1 MATSIE
7 CCIHIVSDENGPI
20 LPISEKTLQTIKD
33 SAEKWRQLNGVER
46 EVGVKAQLSDVQPGP
61 LCTAGFHMPCYRRFT
76 DKTKIARSVKRCA
89 KLGQPSLV
97 SQAMT
102 FLPQGKVCVM
112 LSVLPVARQFTS
124 QREKNINV
132 LPEQCIICKGE
143 KYNKNSYSKKRQ
155 REKLSVCE
163 YTLGELE
170 VN

>member
-1 MATSIE
+1 M
-7 CCIHIVSDENGPI
+7 
-20 LPISEKTLQTIKD
+20 
-33 SAEKWRQLNGVER
+33 WR

-89 KLGQPSLV
+89 KVGQPSHD
-97 SQAMT
+97 S
-102 FLPQGKVCVM
+102 
-112 LSVLPVARQFTS
+112 FTS
-124 QREKNINV
+124 RKSVRNVECSSCSKTSDQPKRRNINV

-143 KYNKNSYSKKRQ
+143 KYTKDSYSKKRQ

-163 YTLGELE
+163 YTSGELE

>member
-1 MATSIE
+1 MAASIE
-7 CCIHIVSDENGPI
+7 CCIHIFSGENGPI

-33 SAEKWRQLNGVER
+33 SAEKWRQLDGVER

-89 KLGQPSLV
+89 RVGQPSHD
-97 SQAMT
+97 S
-102 FLPQGKVCVM
+102 
-112 LSVLPVARQFTS
+112 FTS
-124 QREKNINV
+124 RKSVRNVECSSCSKTSDQPKRRNINV

-143 KYNKNSYSKKRQ
+143 KYTKDSYSKKRQ

-163 YTLGELE
+163 YTSGELE